1 MKYGLRHVEP
11 GESEDTSVGKHHH
24 AHFKKEVV
32 QPLTAR
38 DPEDCAPFEVSQPP
52 QDEEGP
58 SAAPPPAQT
67 GRAAQAE
74 EQAFSW
80 RSLLV
85 KIVVSVT
92 FFLSMTFLLEHFAKD
107 KVTEVSE
114 KLMDCIGLP
123 GLFTIIFLADGLPQ
137 PFSYVPLIF
146 MAVKGS
152 VPKPM
157 VFSTCAVASYSA
169 GLVGYCVGSSI
180 KARKIQCLED
190 FLKRNTGPA
199 VVDMMTRKGALGVAL
214 AALLPIPLAV
224 ATWTA
229 GYVGVDVR
237 QFLPAP
243 LCRIPKIALFVILSP
258 SPDTAGAI
266 IENTVVDS

>member
-11 GESEDTSVGKHHH
+11 GESEEQTNNGVSSFRQDTSVGKHHH

-52 QDEEGP
+52 QD
-58 SAAPPPAQT
+58 
-67 GRAAQAE
+67 E